1 MRNLTFMYAFVC
13 TLTSGHLL
21 AADSSAGGQNA
32 VSPTAQTEDS
42 VGGLRMADKSA
53 VAVRYTAITPADIVV
68 SKLLGLKV
76 YNTQN
81 ESVGE
86 IEDLVIDN
94 GRTLSGIVVGFGGFL
109 GMGKNYV
116 LIDPASIVISTREN
130 EMRANVDT
138 SKGNLKEAPKF
149 SYEKTSRP

>member
-1 MRNLTFMYAFVC
+1 
-13 TLTSGHLL
+13 
-21 AADSSAGGQNA
+21 
-32 VSPTAQTEDS
+32 
-42 VGGLRMADKSA
+42 MADKSA
-53 VAVRYTAITPADIVV
+53 VAVRYTAIKPADIVV
-68 SKLLGLKV
+68 SQLLGLKI
-76 YNTQN
+76 YNNQN

-94 GRTLSGIVVGFGGFL
+94 GRTLSGIVVGIGGLL

-116 LIDPASIVISTREN
+116 LIDPASIVISMRDN

-138 SKGNLKEAPKF
+138 SKDNLKEAPKF